1 MSCRVQAGQSTG
13 TNCAGLPEVK
23 LSDVSVRAG
32 YSSLSVATVLQF
44 AYSADTSNLSEVGPC
59 PTR

>member
-1 MSCRVQAGQSTG
+1 MSSKDRAGQSTG
-13 TNCAGLPEVK
+13 TNRSGLLQSVP
-23 LSDVSVRAG
+23 DVSVRAG
-32 YSSLSVATVLQF
+32 YSSLSLATVLQF